1 MRSLSNAHSVG
12 SIQYAKIDKV
22 LTLRTNGK
30 EMKMKKSAIK
40 SAILALLM
48 FSGVCACAA
57 DNSVKVNEPPI
68 PKEKLADNAN
78 LPGEAPV
85 CIAPCG
91 RQISCPM
98 DRQFRHHRRPFH
110 RMANRPCPDGPY
122 ANCPVNPRGLCVNAP
137 SCPAAKL
144 DRKAPPPP
152 QPGNRFGPACD
163 IRETKGAYELILLV
177 PGMSKDDLKI
187 DLDGKAL
194 IVSGEKK
201 INKEERSDAFYA
213 SERFYGSFRRYF
225 ELPNKIKAE
234 DVKAEC
240 KDGILKIKIKKPNV
254 KKHEPKTIKID

>member
-110 RMANRPCPDGPY
+110 RMANRPCVDRPFI
-122 ANCPVNPRGLCVNAP
+122 NCPANAKEFCANAP
-137 SCPAAKL
+137 LCPNPKM

-152 QPGNRFGPACD
+152 PGNRFGPACD
-163 IRETKGAYELILLV
+163 VRETKGAYELILLV

-201 INKEERSDAFYA
+201 INKEEKSDGFYA
-213 SERFYGSFRRYF
+213 SERFCGSFKRYC

-240 KDGILKIKIKKPNV
+240 KDGILKVKIKKPAP
-254 KKHEPKTIKID
+254 KKHAPKTIEIE